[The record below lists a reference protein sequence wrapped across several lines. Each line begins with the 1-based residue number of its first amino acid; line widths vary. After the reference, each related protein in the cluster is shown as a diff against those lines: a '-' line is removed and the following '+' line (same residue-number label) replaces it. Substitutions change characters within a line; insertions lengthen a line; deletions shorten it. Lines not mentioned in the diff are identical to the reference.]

1 MNRILYVFSAG
12 VALAMG
18 SAALAQ
24 APSQPPDADLVAGQV
39 LYSENCASCHGAELA
54 GQTDWQIVGD
64 DGLLPAPPHDHT
76 GHTWHHGDALL
87 FDYTRLGGAAAMEQA
102 GIIGF
107 NSGMPGFS
115 EALSDAEI
123 WNILAYIK
131 STWPDRVRDIQQTRT
146 EAERLWGN

>member
-64 DGLLPAPPHDHT
+64 DGLLP
-76 GHTWHHGDALL
+76 LL
-87 FDYTRLGGAAAMEQA
+87 SPRVL
-102 GIIGF
+102 
-107 NSGMPGFS
+107 SVPCSFS
-115 EALSDAEI
+115 CSFFG
-123 WNILAYIK
+123 
-131 STWPDRVRDIQQTRT
+131 S
-146 EAERLWGN
+146 